1 MCAVVCSVCS
11 HLYIRMRKHN
21 FIEVIFGYT
30 PYFM

>member
-11 HLYIRMRKHN
+11 DLYIHMREHN